1 MIKNTILF
9 LLFTLLQLFVYE
21 FIENDSNWRKQMI
34 INEIKGL
41 QRSLQKNMELI
52 RSYDRRIKL
61 LIDVQCL
68 VNMLYNEYNHDLM
81 RELVNVVD
89 DIEQKYNITYPK
101 SRTWKECFT
110 YKTKIYRYLTTEY
123 NLKICD
129 KLKEY
134 DEHDTDVLSIWTRIQ
149 HTHISHFNLDLF
161 KYRFLSEL
169 AKIVNN

>member
-1 MIKNTILF
+1 MNEIPTKMIKNTILF

-68 VNMLYNEYNHDLM
+68 VN
-81 RELVNVVD
+81 
-89 DIEQKYNITYPK
+89 K
-101 SRTWKECFT
+101 CFT

-134 DEHDTDVLSIWTRIQ
+134 DEHDTDVLSIWTRSQ